1 MMTVDT
7 LTVGYHRRPVLSD
20 ISFSISA
27 GDMLGIIGPNGS
39 GKTTLFR
46 AMTRTLTPWSGAIR
60 YRGADLYRTPRRTIA
75 ATMASMPQF
84 VEYPF
89 GISVYDFVAF
99 GRHPHRARFAP
110 LSARDTAVIDECL
123 AATDTA
129 ALRGRD
135 LRELSGGERQRVL
148 LAQALAQEPELLFL
162 DEPTAHLDIG
172 HQAAM
177 MDMIQA
183 LNQKRGTTI
192 VMILHDLNL
201 AAEYCRTIV
210 LLNRGTLFAS
220 GTPGAVL
227 TYQAIEQVYNTVV
240 VVNDNPVTKNP
251 NVLIVPRRCLAAD
264 DTASEREIR

>member
-1 MMTVDT
+1 MMTVES
-7 LTVGYHRRPVLSD
+7 LTVGYHRHPVLNG
-20 ISFSISA
+20 IGFTVSA
-27 GDMLGIIGPNGS
+27 GDLLGIIGPNGS

-46 AMTRTLTPWSGAIR
+46 AMTGTLRPWAGAVR
-60 YRGADLYRTPRRTIA
+60 YRGADLYRMPRRAIA

-99 GRHPHRARFAP
+99 GRYPHRARFAP
-110 LSARDTAVIDECL
+110 LNARDTAVIEECL
-123 AATDTA
+123 AATDTTCV
-129 ALRGRD
+129 RERD

-201 AAEYCRTIV
+201 AAAYCRNIV
-210 LLNRGTLFAS
+210 LLNRGTLFSA
-220 GTPGAVL
+220 GTPAAVL

-240 VVNDNPVTKNP
+240 VVKDNPVTHHP
-251 NVLIVPRRCLAAD
+251 NVLLVPRRFIAAD
-264 DTASEREIR
+264 DSASEREIR